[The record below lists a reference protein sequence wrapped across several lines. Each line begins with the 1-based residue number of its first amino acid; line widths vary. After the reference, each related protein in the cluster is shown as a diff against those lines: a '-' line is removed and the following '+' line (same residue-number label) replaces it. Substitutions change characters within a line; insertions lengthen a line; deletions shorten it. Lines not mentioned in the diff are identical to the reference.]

1 MSTERNFSIEPWCLR
16 ETTIDLEKM
25 GQAESLF
32 ALGNGH
38 IGLRGTLDEGEPH
51 TMPGSYLNS
60 FYELRPM
67 PHAESMYG
75 NPESGQT
82 MINITDGKLIRV
94 LVEDEPFDLR
104 YGEILSHERV
114 MDFREGLLRRQT
126 EWRSPAGQAVRVTST
141 RMVSLTQRAIAAIEF
156 VIEPL
161 EEQLR
166 IVVQSELVANEQLP
180 TQSGQDPRTAAVL
193 EAPLVSEEHYV
204 TGSMIGLIH
213 STRRSGLRIGAAMD
227 HVVQGPE
234 STHCSADS
242 SPDVGRF
249 TVTAYV
255 KPGEKLRVV
264 KFIGYGW
271 SSRRSLP
278 AVRDQVA
285 GALTIAKDQGWT
297 ALRAEQ
303 REYLDDFWARC
314 DVEVDG
320 DAEIQ
325 QAVRFALFHML
336 QASARAERRGIP
348 AKALTG
354 PGYDGHAF
362 WDSETFLL
370 QVLSFTNPGAVADAL
385 RWRHSLLPKAKARAE
400 ELGFKG
406 AAFPWRTIDGEEC
419 SGYWPAGMAAFH
431 INADIADAVIRY
443 VSTSGDEEF
452 ERTVGMELLIET
464 ARLWR
469 SLGQHDV
476 TGKFRID
483 GVTGPDEYSSIADN
497 NVYTNLMAQR
507 NLFAAAD
514 VCAKYNDR
522 AIELG
527 VDTEEMASWRDAAE
541 DMLIPYDEILGI
553 HPQSAGFTRHEKW
566 DFENTPREKYPLL
579 MHYPYFD
586 LYRKQVVKQADLVL
600 AMQLVP
606 DAFTPEQKLK
616 NFEYYEAITTRDSSL
631 SACTQAVIAAEVGH
645 LELAYDYLGEAALV
659 DLHDLHHNA
668 KDGLHLA
675 SLAGTWMVLT
685 MGFGGMRAH
694 NGILQF
700 DPRLPANIS
709 RIAFNVLV
717 RGRNLRVVVT
727 DTEATFSLN
736 QPAEPLEIK
745 NAGEI
750 ITVTHEEPIV
760 RPIRRLPDRPRP
772 KQPAGC
778 EVVRRIPVPATLPA
792 N

>member
-1 MSTERNFSIEPWCLR
+1 VSSERAFSIEPWCLR
-16 ETTIDLEKM
+16 ETRIDLENL
-25 GQAESLF
+25 GQSESLL
-32 ALGNGH
+32 ALSNGH

-51 TMPGSYLNS
+51 RLPGSYLNS
-60 FYELRPM
+60 FYETRPM

-94 LVEDEPFDLR
+94 LVEDEPFDIR
-104 YGEILSHERV
+104 YGDVLSHERV
-114 MDFREGLLRRQT
+114 MDFREGTLKRTT

-141 RMVSLTQRAIAAIEF
+141 RLVSLTQRAIVGIEF

-166 IVVQSELVANEQLP
+166 IVLQSELVANEELP
-180 TQSGQDPRTAAVL
+180 GGNALDPRESAILKT
-193 EAPLVSEEHYV
+193 PLVSEDHYV
-204 TGSMIGLIH
+204 TGSMVGLIH
-213 STRRSGLRIGAAMD
+213 STRKSGLRVGAAMD
-227 HVVQGPE
+227 HIVQGPE
-234 STHCSADS
+234 STHTCADS

-255 KPGEKLRVV
+255 KPGEKLRLV
-264 KFIGYGW
+264 KFVSYGW

-303 REYLDDFWARC
+303 REYLDQFWETC

-325 QAVRFALFHML
+325 QAVRFGLFHML

-354 PGYDGHAF
+354 NGYDGHVF

-370 QVLSFTNPGAVADAL
+370 QVLTFTNPSAVADAL
-385 RWRHSLLPKAKARAE
+385 RWRHSLLPKAKARAT
-400 ELGFKG
+400 ELGFQG

-443 VSTSGDEEF
+443 VSVSGDEDF
-452 ERTVGMELLIET
+452 ERSVGIELLVET

-507 NLFAAAD
+507 NLRAAAD
-514 VCAKYNDR
+514 CAAKYLDR
-522 AIELG
+522 ATELG
-527 VDTEEMASWRDAAE
+527 VGTEEMASWRDAAE
-541 DMLIPYDEILGI
+541 DMLIPFDEILGI

-566 DFENTPREKYPLL
+566 DFEQTPAEKYPLL
-579 MHYPYFD
+579 VHYPYFD

-600 AMQLVP
+600 AMQMCP
-606 DAFTPEQKLK
+606 DAFTPEQKRK
-616 NFEYYEAITTRDSSL
+616 NFEYYESITTRDSSL

-645 LELAYDYLGEAALV
+645 LDLAYDYLGEAALV

-675 SLAGTWMVLT
+675 SLAGTWMVLV
-685 MGFGGMRAH
+685 MGFGGMRSH
-694 NGILQF
+694 NGMITF
-700 DPRLPANIS
+700 DPHLPRAIS
-709 RIAFNVLV
+709 RISFNLKVQ
-717 RGRNLRVVVT
+717 GRNLRVVVT
-727 DTEATFSLN
+727 PEEATYALT
-736 QPAEPLEIK
+736 QEGEPLSIK
-745 NAGEI
+745 VAGEVVT
-750 ITVTHEEPIV
+750 ITNDKPVTVAIDKLAE
-760 RPIRRLPDRPRP
+760 LPRP
-772 KQPAGC
+772 SQPFGC
-778 EVVRRIPVPATLPA
+778 EVVRREPVPATRA
-792 N
+792 

>member
-1 MSTERNFSIEPWCLR
+1 MSSERVFSIEPWCLR
-16 ETTIDLEKM
+16 ETAIDLENL
-25 GQAESLF
+25 GQSESLL

-38 IGLRGTLDEGEPH
+38 IGLRGTFDEGEPH
-51 TMPGSYLNS
+51 RLPGSYLNS

-94 LVEDEPFDLR
+94 LVEDEPFDIR
-104 YGEILSHERV
+104 YGEVLNHERV
-114 MDFREGLLRRQT
+114 MDFRDGTLRRET
-126 EWRSPAGQAVRVTST
+126 EWRSPAGQSVRVTST
-141 RMVSLTQRAIAAIEF
+141 RMVSLTQRAVAAIEF
-156 VIEPL
+156 IIEPL

-166 IVVQSELVANEQLP
+166 IVVQSELLANEQLP
-180 TQSGQDPRTAAVL
+180 GASAIDPREAAVL
-193 EAPLVSEEHYV
+193 EKPLVSEEHYV

-213 STRRSGLRIGAAMD
+213 STRNSNLRIGAAMD

-234 STHCSADS
+234 STHTSADS

-255 KPGEKLRVV
+255 KPGEKLRIV
-264 KFIGYGW
+264 KFISYGW

-303 REYLDDFWARC
+303 REYLDEFWETS
-314 DVEVDG
+314 DIEVEG

-325 QAVRFALFHML
+325 QAVRFGLFHML

-370 QVLSFTNPGAVADAL
+370 QVLTFTNPGAVADAL
-385 RWRHSLLPKAKARAE
+385 RWRHSLLPKAKARAA
-400 ELGFKG
+400 ELGFAG

-443 VSTSGDEEF
+443 VSISGDTDFEERF
-452 ERTVGMELLIET
+452 GIELLVET

-507 NLFAAAD
+507 NLRAAAD
-514 VCAKYNDR
+514 CAAKYPNR
-522 AIELG
+522 SVELG

-541 DMLIPYDEILGI
+541 DMLIPFDEILGI

-566 DFENTPREKYPLL
+566 DFENTPKEKYPLL
-579 MHYPYFD
+579 VHYPYFD

-600 AMQLVP
+600 AMQMCP
-606 DAFTPEQKLK
+606 DSFSLEQKRK
-616 NFEYYEAITTRDSSL
+616 NFEYYETITTRDSSL

-645 LELAYDYLGEAALV
+645 LDLAYDYLGEAALV

-668 KDGLHLA
+668 KDGLHIA
-675 SLAGTWMVLT
+675 SLAGTWMVLV
-685 MGFGGMRAH
+685 MGFGGMRSH
-694 NGILQF
+694 NGMISF
-700 DPRLPANIS
+700 NPRLPAALGKV
-709 RIAFNVLV
+709 AFNLKVL
-717 RGRNLRVVVT
+717 GRNLRVVVCP
-727 DTEATFSLN
+727 TEATYSLT
-736 QPAEPLEIK
+736 QEGEPLDIK
-745 NAGEI
+745 VGDEVVS
-750 ITVTHEEPIV
+750 VTYDKPV
-760 RPIRRLPDRPRP
+760 SRPIEKIAELPRP
-772 KQPAGC
+772 KQPFGC
-778 EVVRRIPVPATLPA
+778 DVVRRQPVPATQI
-792 N
+792 